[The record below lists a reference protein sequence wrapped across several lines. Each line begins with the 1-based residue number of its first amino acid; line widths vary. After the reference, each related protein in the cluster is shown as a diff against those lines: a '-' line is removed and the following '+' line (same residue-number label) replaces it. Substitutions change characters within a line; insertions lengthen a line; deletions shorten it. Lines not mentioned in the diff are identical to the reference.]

1 MPEPATTTATP
12 PAARP
17 HRRTR
22 PEPFTRAE
30 LLALR
35 HGLSGCMPD
44 AHYAGARSAFGKIE
58 ELLEKNDAVPNPTP
72 ETSR

>member
-1 MPEPATTTATP
+1 VAEPATTTATP

-30 LLALR
+30 LLAVK
-35 HGLSGCMPD
+35 HALSGCMPD
-44 AHYAGARSAFGKIE
+44 EHYAGARSAFQKVE
-58 ELLEKNDAVPNPTP
+58 QLLEEA
-72 ETSR
+72 RHG

>member
-1 MPEPATTTATP
+1 
-12 PAARP
+12 
-17 HRRTR
+17 
-22 PEPFTRAE
+22 
-30 LLALR
+30 
-35 HGLSGCMPD
+35 MPD